1 MPARQDSYSVSIP
14 VSPPP
19 PSDINSYQR
28 FMHQHT
34 KKQMEAAGRSTHRRS
49 GHRGSIASTTTNGST
64 SPDSL

>member
-34 KKQMEAAGRSTHRRS
+34 KKQMEAAGRSSHRRS
-49 GHRGSIASTTTNGST
+49 NGHRGSIASTTTNGTT
-64 SPDSL
+64 SPDA